1 MFKLNRLKKAHFI
14 LMFFATGCTLSTKQ
28 KEVKLI
34 TLNPGHFHAALLQ
47 KSMYNGVSP
56 DVYVYAPAGDEL
68 EAHLK
73 LVEKY
78 NVRIEEPTTWK
89 EHVYKGTDFLQR
101 MLSEKKGNLVVL
113 AGNNKEKT
121 NYIAQSIKAGFN
133 VLADKPMAIDSKG
146 FQLLNQA
153 FKEAKKQ
160 NVLLYDIMTE
170 RYEITNILQKELLM
184 MDNVFG
190 ELEKGSNDNP
200 AIIKESVHHFFKNV
214 SGAPLIRPTWYYDVA
229 QEGNGLVDVTT
240 HLVDLIQWTCFPEQ
254 ILDYH
259 HDIHVDGAKRW
270 ATLITPSQF
279 KKSTN
284 SNTYPEFL
292 KKDIKDSILQ
302 VYANGEMN
310 YTIKGIHARVAVI
323 WNYQAPEGTGDTH
336 LSAIRGTKAILKIK
350 QGKAQGFKP
359 VLYLEPTQ
367 KDNIGYKKSLLA
379 SFEKLQQKYPGI
391 ELKETTEG
399 YEVIIPESYKVGH
412 EAHFAEVAKRFF
424 SYLKHGKL
432 PEWEVPNMLAK
443 YYTTTQALEKAIT
456 KQ

>member
-1 MFKLNRLKKAHFI
+1 MFRLNRLKKAHFI
-14 LMFFATGCTLSTKQ
+14 WLVFATGCTLSTKQ

-68 EAHLK
+68 DAHLN

-78 NVRIEEPTTWK
+78 NTRAEEPTAWK
-89 EHVYKGTDFLQR
+89 EHVYKGADFLQK

-133 VLADKPMAIDSKG
+133 VLADKPMAIDTKG
-146 FQLLNQA
+146 FEQLGLA
-153 FKEAKKQ
+153 FKEAEKQ

-170 RYEITNILQKELLM
+170 RYEITNIIQKELLM
-184 MDNVFG
+184 MGDVFG
-190 ELEKGSNDNP
+190 ELEKGSEDRP
-200 AIIKESVHHFFKNV
+200 AIIKESVHHFYKNV
-214 SGAPLIRPTWYYDVA
+214 SGTPLIRPTWYYDVT

-240 HLVDLIQWTCFPEQ
+240 HLVDLVQWTCFPEQ
-254 ILDYH
+254 LLDYH
-259 HDIHVDGAKRW
+259 KDIHIDGAKRW

-279 KKSTN
+279 KQSTN
-284 SNTYPEFL
+284 SNTYPNFL
-292 KKDIKDSILQ
+292 MKDVKDSILH

-310 YTIKGIHARVAVI
+310 YTIKGVHAKVAVT

-336 LSAIRGTKAILKIK
+336 FSEIRGTKATLRIK
-350 QGKAQGFKP
+350 QGKAQGYKP
-359 VLYLEPTQ
+359 ILYLEPLH
-367 KDNIGYKKSLLA
+367 KDNLGYKKSLLTN
-379 SFEKLQQKYPGI
+379 FGRLQQKYPGI
-391 ELKETTEG
+391 ELKGTAEG
-399 YEVIIPESYKVGH
+399 YEVVIPEKYKVGH

-424 SYLKHGKL
+424 SYLKNGKL

-443 YYTTTQALEKAIT
+443 YYTTTQALEKAVT
-456 KQ
+456 K